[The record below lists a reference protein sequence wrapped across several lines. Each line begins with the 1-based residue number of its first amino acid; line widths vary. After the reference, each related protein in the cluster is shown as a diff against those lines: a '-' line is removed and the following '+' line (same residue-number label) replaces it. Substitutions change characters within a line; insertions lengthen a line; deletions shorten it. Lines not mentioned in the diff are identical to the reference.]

1 MKNTDPTLESPDA
14 APGPSSKNPWEIGT
28 TEVTIGRTIRRF
40 SFKTLFTDALDA
52 FMLNRGLLYTIKQ
65 LFIAPGESIRG
76 YLGTDRFSLTSPVRY
91 FILLSG
97 IYLFLYFMFGIIEE
111 IKTINEATTKMIAPE
126 ESGFDTSFMDFIY
139 DYLSLLFALAL
150 FFYAIFSRWLFKAGY
165 NYVEHLIINS
175 YIVGQGFVVYIFN
188 ISIYL
193 LTGNFVLF
201 SSINSL
207 VFLIYFIYVYVKVF
221 RQPLFKTIWK
231 SLVVY
236 FLGYLSFFIFAGFTG
251 GVVGIAMGIMG
262 KLGN

>member
-1 MKNTDPTLESPDA
+1 MKNQDHNSLPPEKDSGLLTNDS
-14 APGPSSKNPWEIGT
+14 WEAGT
-28 TEVTIGRTIRRF
+28 TEVTIEKTIRRF
-40 SFKTLFTDALDA
+40 SFKTIFTDVLDA
-52 FMLNRGLLYTIKQ
+52 FMFNRGLFYTIKQ

-76 YLGTDRFSLTSPVRY
+76 YLGTDRFRLSSPVRY

-97 IYLFLYFMFGIIEE
+97 IMVLLYFKFGIIDE
-111 IKTINEATTKMIAPE
+111 IKSTTEATTKLIAPD
-126 ESGFDTSFMDFIY
+126 ESVDISFMEFIY
-139 DYLSLLFALAL
+139 DYLSLLMALAL
-150 FFYAIFSRWLFKAGY
+150 FFYAIFSRWLFKVGY
-165 NYVEHLIINS
+165 NYVEHLIINT
-175 YIVGQGFVVYIFN
+175 YIVGQGFVLYIFN

-207 VFLIYFIYVYVKVF
+207 LFLIYFIYVYVKVF

-236 FLGYLSFFIFAGFTG
+236 FLGYISFVMFAGFTG
-251 GVVGIAMGIMG
+251 AVVGIAMGIIE